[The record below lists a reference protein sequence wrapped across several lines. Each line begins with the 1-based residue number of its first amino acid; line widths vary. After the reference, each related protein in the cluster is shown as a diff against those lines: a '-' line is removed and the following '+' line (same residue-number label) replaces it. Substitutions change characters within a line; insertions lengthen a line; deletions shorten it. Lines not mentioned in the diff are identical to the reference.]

1 MFKLFKSDRLAK
13 AFKAIDAD
21 DLTKLQKHLQK
32 LEPEEI
38 NQPVSDDTAPL
49 AEVCILKQAPKA
61 LKLVLNFGA
70 NADQMSHTNP
80 TLSLAEL
87 SLGQEKSL
95 PLLTALY
102 TAGAKT
108 DPTPLLQQCFD
119 HCSEQELML
128 HLSVLLQYGGQL
140 DDELVHKALASDQL
154 PLIHFIIN
162 SGASCPDD
170 IDKHNYPEE
179 TLNYAKKCWDDQ
191 KIRAM
196 FLS

>member
-38 NQPVSDDTAPL
+38 NQPVSDDTPPL
-49 AEVCILKQAPKA
+49 AEVCILKEAPKV

-70 NADQMSHTNP
+70 SPDLTSHTDP
-80 TLSLAEL
+80 SLTLAEL
-87 SLGQEKSL
+87 SLRQEKSL

-108 DPTPLLQQCFD
+108 DPTPLLLQCFD
-119 HCSEQELML
+119 HCTEQELML

-140 DDELVHKALASDQL
+140 DDELIHKALASDQL
-154 PLIHFIIN
+154 PLIHFIVN
-162 SGASCPDD
+162 SGAACPDD
-170 IDKHNYPEE
+170 IDQYDYSEE

-191 KIRAM
+191 RIRAM

>member
-1 MFKLFKSDRLAK
+1 M
-13 AFKAIDAD
+13 
-21 DLTKLQKHLQK
+21 
-32 LEPEEI
+32 
-38 NQPVSDDTAPL
+38 
-49 AEVCILKQAPKA
+49 
-61 LKLVLNFGA
+61 LNFGA
-70 NADQMSHTNP
+70 NPGQTSHTNAAL
-80 TLSLAEL
+80 TLAEL
-87 SLGQEKSL
+87 SLRQEKSL

-128 HLSVLLQYGGQL
+128 HLSVLLQHGGQL
-140 DDELVHKALASDQL
+140 DDKLVHKALASDQL

-162 SGASCPDD
+162 SGACCPDD
-170 IDKHNYPEE
+170 IDQHSYSEE